1 MKEQKHID
9 KLFKEQLKDFEV
21 APSDKIWENI
31 HQELHPERKK
41 RRVIPIWW
49 RVAGVAAGLLLLV
62 SIGYQMFSPD
72 NSSLIEP
79 TIVNQNP
86 SESTENEGTE
96 ENTVTPQDQNSGS
109 VIQDDKTQVAE
120 TNTDDQVKESNDDIT
135 SPTNNETRAEE
146 VIASELKNT
155 NKNKSENSSNTSNR
169 KEQNR
174 NAIKDPVINK
184 NSIEDAVVVSD
195 RDQKSESENNESII
209 KNKTELD
216 AIIKSAKED
225 QTTTVTDSGQKDNT
239 SNSTN
244 NSNNSDTEDS
254 ENEDIIPDPE
264 DTQTNAIENAIAQA
278 EDINEK
284 EKETEKLNRWSVSP
298 NVAPVYYS
306 SLGEGSS
313 IDEQFVSNS
322 KESEINMSYGVTGSY
337 AINDKLKIRAGIN
350 RVDVGYTTN
359 DVLIFENSNLAAR
372 TSAPMDN
379 VKMATGNARYSIYS
393 ADNFNFNNGPTV
405 LLTQEQGSLDQQL
418 GFIEVPIELEYSL
431 LEKKFGVNLIG
442 GFSTFFLN
450 QNDIFAVFSDGERT
464 RIGDASNVRDMSYSA
479 NFGIGLDY
487 NFSKQWQL
495 NLEPTFKYQL
505 NTFSN
510 TSGDFQPFLIGV
522 YTGLSFKF

>member
-49 RVAGVAAGLLLLV
+49 RVAAVAAGLLLLV

-184 NSIEDAVVVSD
+184 NSIEDAVSVP
-195 RDQKSESENNESII
+195 SI
-209 KNKTELD
+209 
-216 AIIKSAKED
+216 AAKA
-225 QTTTVTDSGQKDNT
+225 S
-239 SNSTN
+239 
-244 NSNNSDTEDS
+244 
-254 ENEDIIPDPE
+254 PRY
-264 DTQTNAIENAIAQA
+264 
-278 EDINEK
+278 
-284 EKETEKLNRWSVSP
+284 KLE
-298 NVAPVYYS
+298 
-306 SLGEGSS
+306 GE
-313 IDEQFVSNS
+313 EC
-322 KESEINMSYGVTGSY
+322 
-337 AINDKLKIRAGIN
+337 
-350 RVDVGYTTN
+350 
-359 DVLIFENSNLAAR
+359 
-372 TSAPMDN
+372 
-379 VKMATGNARYSIYS
+379 
-393 ADNFNFNNGPTV
+393 
-405 LLTQEQGSLDQQL
+405 
-418 GFIEVPIELEYSL
+418 LEY
-431 LEKKFGVNLIG
+431 K
-442 GFSTFFLN
+442 
-450 QNDIFAVFSDGERT
+450 
-464 RIGDASNVRDMSYSA
+464 
-479 NFGIGLDY
+479 
-487 NFSKQWQL
+487 
-495 NLEPTFKYQL
+495 
-505 NTFSN
+505 
-510 TSGDFQPFLIGV
+510 
-522 YTGLSFKF
+522 